1 MSRQRVRSRRK
12 QTGDLKLALMCITG
26 SVIIGVGVYA
36 VSLRIDSP
44 IEIKADTQHAAVGQS
59 YKVGG
64 ADGADGRSVRSAGAQ
79 GVTGSDGSADDSD
92 GSDDDKE
99 NKETKSEERAVET
112 GLAELV
118 SVTSK
123 GIHIPGGDTADENE
137 IKARIESYGLP
148 TQDEE
153 KEEKWEK
160 PESTAPK
167 HGEFLPPS
175 DNTFDVERE
184 TGGAASEIAVP
195 KPVLPSFDVATGE
208 QKKLNIWD
216 IRGYFKTNSV
226 VGYLTSDAL
235 GIKKEPVKYGMQPQ
249 INSGLCQYALMD
261 EPGTIGRTTLM
272 AHNYNPKFKLG
283 KLSIGDIV
291 QYDTQYGEF
300 TYEVYNTFVMDE
312 PRDDY
317 WLRESYYE
325 AQDGDLV
332 MQTCYPLD
340 YYKPTDQRYVVYCR
354 QLSGPTVEGI
364 KGDSLR
370 RFSNW
375 EEYKSWKK
383 LA

>member
-1 MSRQRVRSRRK
+1 MSRRRVRSRRK
-12 QTGDLKLALMCITG
+12 QTGDLKLALICIAG

-44 IEIKADTQHAAVGQS
+44 IEIKADTQRVAVEQS
-59 YKVGG
+59 YEVGG
-64 ADGADGRSVRSAGAQ
+64 GSEDEEDGAGRAIRSAGAQ
-79 GVTGSDGSADDSD
+79 SERGSADEESK
-92 GSDDDKE
+92 SKE
-99 NKETKSEERAVET
+99 KAVET

-167 HGEFLPPS
+167 PGEFLPPS

-184 TGGAASEIAVP
+184 ASGAASEIAVP

-300 TYEVYNTFVMDE
+300 TYEVYNTFVMNE

-370 RFSNW
+370 RFSDW

>member
-1 MSRQRVRSRRK
+1 MSRRRVRSRRK
-12 QTGDLKLALMCITG
+12 QTGDLKLALMCIVG

-44 IEIKADTQHAAVGQS
+44 IEIKADTQRVAVEQS
-59 YKVGG
+59 YEVGG
-64 ADGADGRSVRSAGAQ
+64 GSEDEEDGAGRAIRSAGAQ
-79 GVTGSDGSADDSD
+79 SERGSADEESK
-92 GSDDDKE
+92 SKE
-99 NKETKSEERAVET
+99 KAVET

-123 GIHIPGGDTADENE
+123 GIHIPGGNTADENE

-167 HGEFLPPS
+167 PGEFLPPS

-184 TGGAASEIAVP
+184 AGGTASEIAVP

-216 IRGYFKTNSV
+216 IHGYFKTNSV

-283 KLSIGDIV
+283 KLSVGDIV

-370 RFSNW
+370 RFSDW